1 MVRFRRAGHAVRFR
15 LSAVRLLHAVARLT
29 GSYLW
34 IESISICLFASLL
47 QSTQIDHIKGVD
59 SIALQPKNSRLS
71 YVPYHEAKSVQNV
84 GRRHFKVNVIATS
97 VEGSESIKC

>member
-1 MVRFRRAGHAVRFR
+1 VVRFRRAGHAVRFR
-15 LSAVRLLHAVARLT
+15 LSAVRLLHAVAPGT
-29 GSYLW
+29 YLW

-47 QSTQIDHIKGVD
+47 QSIQIDHIKGVD